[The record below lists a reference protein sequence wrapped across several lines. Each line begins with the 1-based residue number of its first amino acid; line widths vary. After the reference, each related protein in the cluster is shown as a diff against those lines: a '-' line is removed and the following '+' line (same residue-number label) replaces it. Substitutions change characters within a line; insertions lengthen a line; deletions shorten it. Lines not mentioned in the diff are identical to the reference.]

1 MMWNPLHLQT
11 SWPSFTAIAAAPAD
25 KRADF
30 PLKRTHTTFLS
41 TVLDNLLWFA
51 LYYLQTISLYTHSLA
66 VSPPLLHRYKKFREA
81 KDLSTKTDAE
91 KRAIFG
97 ASMPALSASSKSA
110 STTNSAR
117 SSEPDCSSGSSSSDE
132 EVVKK
137 SKKAKK
143 DKKEKKEKKSKKTK

>member
-1 MMWNPLHLQT
+1 M
-11 SWPSFTAIAAAPAD
+11 
-25 KRADF
+25 
-30 PLKRTHTTFLS
+30 
-41 TVLDNLLWFA
+41 VYNLLWCV
-51 LYYLQTISLYTHSLA
+51 LYYLQTISLYTHYLA

-97 ASMPALSASSKSA
+97 ASMPTLSSSSKSA

-117 SSEPDCSSGSSSSDE
+117 SSEPDSSSSSSDE

>member
-1 MMWNPLHLQT
+1 MWNPLHLQT
-11 SWPSFTAIAAAPAD
+11 SWSSFTAIATAPAD
-25 KRADF
+25 KHADF

-41 TVLDNLLWFA
+41 TVLYNLLWCV
-51 LYYLQTISLYTHSLA
+51 LYIYKQTISLYTHSLT
-66 VSPPLLHRYKKFREA
+66 VSPPLLLRYKKFREA

-97 ASMPALSASSKSA
+97 ASMPALSTSSKSA

-117 SSEPDCSSGSSSSDE
+117 SSEPDCSSSSSSDE

>member
-1 MMWNPLHLQT
+1 MMCTIH
-11 SWPSFTAIAAAPAD
+11 
-25 KRADF
+25 
-30 PLKRTHTTFLS
+30 
-41 TVLDNLLWFA
+41 
-51 LYYLQTISLYTHSLA
+51 LQTISLYTHSLTL
-66 VSPPLLHRYKKFREA
+66 SPSLLHRYKKFREA

-97 ASMPALSASSKSA
+97 ASMPTLSMSVSSKSA